1 VVADEPPTQPAEND
15 PTISLHALTGIRPCS
30 GQTMQVSVIINGC
43 SLVVLLDSGSTHNF
57 VDTAVVE
64 WVSLLLQQ

>member
-1 VVADEPPTQPAEND
+1 
-15 PTISLHALTGIRPCS
+15 
-30 GQTMQVSVIINGC
+30 MQVSVIINGC